1 MLHWYWEVKFIVIS
15 LILTRVISTIFYI
28 LRRKNLLVQLMTPI
42 CDQSFK
48 INRTEVNELL
58 KGSMN
63 QWVYLQYRTPIH
75 KLFFLRF
82 SVNWPQLLGIFV
94 CTGVN
99 LVASFLIILN
109 LYRRSVTLDVKPQH
123 IMELIQ
129 TEFCLKVNQ
138 MLHTATKLLEGENDS

>member
-28 LRRKNLLVQLMTPI
+28 LWKKICLYSLWLPFVINHSRLIALRSTSYWRGQWISEYIYSTERQYTNL
-42 CDQSFK
+42 
-48 INRTEVNELL
+48 
-58 KGSMN
+58 
-63 QWVYLQYRTPIH
+63 
-75 KLFFLRF
+75 FLRF

-109 LYRRSVTLDVKPQH
+109 LYRRSVTWDVKPRSAH
-123 IMELIQ
+123 IGS
-129 TEFCLKVNQ
+129 
-138 MLHTATKLLEGENDS
+138 HTDWILFEGKSNASYCD

>member
-1 MLHWYWEVKFIVIS
+1 MGGKIYSYIS
-15 LILTRVISTIFYI
+15 DIDPCDFYHILYFEK
-28 LRRKNLLVQLMTPI
+28 KNLLVQLMTPI

-48 INRTEVNELL
+48 INRTEVNKLL

-75 KLFFLRF
+75 KLILRF

-99 LVASFLIILN
+99 LVLVFWLSWIN
-109 LYRRSVTLDVKPQH
+109 RRSVTLDVKPQH
-123 IMELIQ
+123 IFDLIL

>member
-28 LRRKNLLVQLMTPI
+28 LRKKICLYSLWLPFVINHSRLIALRSTSYWRGQWISEYIYSTERQYTNL
-42 CDQSFK
+42 
-48 INRTEVNELL
+48 
-58 KGSMN
+58 
-63 QWVYLQYRTPIH
+63 
-75 KLFFLRF
+75 FLRF

-123 IMELIQ
+123 IMELIL